1 MSLPAPS
8 LDDRRFQDIVDEA
21 KRLIP
26 RYCPEWTNHNLSDPG
41 VALIELFAWMTDMFL
56 YRLNQVPDRL
66 YTKFLDLVG
75 VELFPPQAAGTGL
88 TFWLSAPEAEPVTV
102 PVGTEVATAPE
113 PGADPVVFVTVRDLH
128 IAQPE
133 LVGLLT
139 SSGPDRYEDAWEELR
154 YPGGRVRCFTSDPPR
169 PGDAFYIGFA
179 HPLAGNVIRLDVE
192 TSVFGLGIDPERP
205 PLAWEVWG
213 GEAWIPAAVH
223 RDATGGLNRTGSV
236 TLLIPAWHDP
246 LTLAH
251 RRGFWLRGRYTEV
264 EAGQPAYAA
273 SPEIQGLGAASLGG
287 TVAAHQCQYVPA
299 EVLGR
304 SDGSPGQVFT
314 CRQRPVLE
322 RQPKEVV
329 VTEGADGHVEW
340 REVPDFSRSDRR
352 DHHFVWDG
360 VTGQVRFGPAVAY
373 PDGTV
378 HQHGAVPAA
387 GAEVSVTGYR
397 TGGGAGGN
405 VGAGTLTVLR
415 TTIPYIDRV
424 TNLERATGGVD
435 GETVAN
441 AKLRGPLAL
450 RSGDRAVTAADVERL
465 ALDADAAVA
474 RARCLPPASPGG
486 PVRLLVVP
494 QVEKPPQTLE
504 LDDFAVD
511 DRLFAQLRNYLEPR
525 RMLGATIQIGTPYY
539 QGVSVAVLVNATA
552 GRAPDLVRERALEA
566 LYGWIN
572 PLVGGPGGSGWPFDT
587 DLTAG
592 ALAEVLAAVDGI
604 DRVED
609 VVLFEADVR
618 NRTRVGQGRE
628 LVRLGPD
635 SLFLSFRH
643 WVVVR

>member
-1 MSLPAPS
+1 MSLPAPN

-41 VALIELFAWMTDMFL
+41 IALIELFAWMTDMFL

-75 VELFPPQAAGTGL
+75 VELFAPQAARTGL

-102 PVGTEVATAPE
+102 PAGTEVATM
-113 PGADPVVFVTVRDLH
+113 PGDGGERVVFVTERDLH

-133 LVGLLT
+133 LFALLVASGL
-139 SSGPDRYEDAWEELR
+139 DRYEDAWEEMR
-154 YPGGRVRCFTSDPPR
+154 YPGGRVRCFSEPPE
-169 PGDAFYIGFA
+169 PGDAFYLGFR
-179 HPLAGNVIRLDVE
+179 HSLAGNVIRLDVE
-192 TSVFGLGIDPERP
+192 TSVFGLGIDPDRP

-223 RDATGGLNRTGSV
+223 SDDTGGLNRAGCV
-236 TLLIPAWHDP
+236 ALLVPPWHDP

-251 RRGFWLRGRYTEV
+251 LRGFWLRGRYTKP

-273 SPEIQGLGAASLGG
+273 SPEIQSVTAHSLGG
-287 TVAAHQCQYVPA
+287 TVAALDCRHVAP

-304 SDGSPGQVFT
+304 SDGAPGQVFP
-314 CRQRPVLE
+314 CRQQPVLE
-322 RQPKEVV
+322 RQPGEVV
-329 VTEGADGHVEW
+329 VTEGPVDGRIEW
-340 REVPDFSRSDRR
+340 QEVPDFSRAGPH
-352 DHHFVWDG
+352 DHHVVWDG
-360 VTGQVRFGPAVAY
+360 ATGEVRFGPAVRY

-378 HQHGAVPAA
+378 RQHGAVPST

-397 TGGGAGGN
+397 TGGGSEGN
-405 VGAGTLTVLR
+405 VGAGTLHVLR

-450 RSGDRAVTAADVERL
+450 RTGDRAVTAADVERL
-465 ALDADAAVA
+465 ALDADPAVA
-474 RARCLPPASPGG
+474 RARCLPPVEAGQ

-494 QVEKPPQTLE
+494 RVEKRPETLE

-511 DRLFAQLRNYLEPR
+511 DRLFAELRSHLEPR
-525 RMLGATIQIGTPYY
+525 RVLGSSIQIGTPYY
-539 QGVSVAVLVNATA
+539 QGVSAVVLVSATA
-552 GRAPDLVRERALEA
+552 GRAVDLVRERALEV
-566 LYGWIN
+566 LYRWIN
-572 PLVGGPGGSGWPFDT
+572 PLTGGPAGSGWPFDR

-592 ALAEVLAAVDGI
+592 AVAELLGAADGV
-604 DRVED
+604 DRVEE

-618 NRTRVGQGRE
+618 NRTRIGGGKE
-628 LVRLGPD
+628 LVRLSPE

-643 WVVVR
+643 RVVVR